1 MTARVLCLSIMVLF
15 VTLSGGAQEQP
26 GNANN
31 KDPRVGLKA
40 GFRDAGE
47 AAMNMERLS
56 SVPKLRS
63 EAAGGRSD
71 APGTGAGCERP
82 WRARR

>member
-1 MTARVLCLSIMVLF
+1 MTARFLCLSVVVLF
-15 VTLSGGAQEQP
+15 ATLSGGAQEQP

-47 AAMNMERLS
+47 AAMNMERLE
-56 SVPKLRS
+56 PA
-63 EAAGGRSD
+63 EAAGLL
-71 APGTGAGCERP
+71 
-82 WRARR
+82 